1 MNPSL
6 ILKIVAVLWAIWGI
20 VHVFAG
26 AATITFALSGEI
38 STAIGG
44 IADAASGDK
53 LDQSYPNALAGILSQ
68 HGFNLLWFGLATLI
82 GSFWVWK
89 QKWLAVGLAA
99 LIGGLADLGYFLFL
113 DLGGYVNFIPGTI
126 MTLISGSA
134 LILSLIA
141 YRKGG
146 FKTPLPQ

>member
-6 ILKIVAVLWAIWGI
+6 ILKIVAVIGARWGI
-20 VHVFAG
+20 GHVFAG
-26 AATITFALSGEI
+26 AATVNVGHSGEI

-44 IADAASGDK
+44 IADAVSGEE

-68 HGFNLLWFGLATLI
+68 HGFNLLWFGLTTLI

-89 QKWLAVGLAA
+89 QNWLAVGLTA
-99 LIGGLADLGYFLFL
+99 LVGGLADLGYFLFL
-113 DLGGYVNFIPGTI
+113 DLGGYVNLIPGTI

-146 FKTPLPQ
+146 SKTPRPQ

>member
-6 ILKIVAVLWAIWGI
+6 ILKIVAVLWALWGI
-20 VHVFAG
+20 VHIFAG
-26 AATITFALSGEI
+26 AATITFANSGEI
-38 STAIGG
+38 GTAIGG
-44 IADAASGDK
+44 IADAVSGEE
-53 LDQSYPNALAGILSQ
+53 LDQSYPDALAGILGQ
-68 HGFNLLWFGLATLI
+68 HGFNLLWIGLTTLI

-99 LIGGLADLGYFLFL
+99 LVGGLADLGYFLFL
-113 DLGGYVNFIPGTI
+113 DLGGYVNFIPGTF

-141 YRKGG
+141 YRKSPS
-146 FKTPLPQ
+146 KTPLPQ